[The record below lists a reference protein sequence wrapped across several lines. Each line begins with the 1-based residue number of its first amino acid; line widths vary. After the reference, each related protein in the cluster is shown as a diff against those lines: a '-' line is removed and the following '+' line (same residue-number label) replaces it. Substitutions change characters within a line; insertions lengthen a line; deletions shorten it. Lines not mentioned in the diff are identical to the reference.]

1 MNNLIHIFGKI
12 IHGTFNGNLCSF
24 SPLITN
30 FYNGH
35 LILTLT
41 DIEDTINC
49 NQITGDLDENQIV
62 NVVDI
67 IILVDSIVN
76 LNDLEICQNLSSD
89 FDFNNILNVS
99 DVVSLIQIILGN

>member
-1 MNNLIHIFGKI
+1 MSVIADKCPNI
-12 IHGTFNGNLCSF
+12 
-24 SPLITN
+24 
-30 FYNGH
+30 
-35 LILTLT
+35 
-41 DIEDTINC
+41 
-49 NQITGDLDENQIV
+49 IV

-99 DVVSLIQIILGN
+99 DVVSLIQIILAN

>member
-1 MNNLIHIFGKI
+1 M
-12 IHGTFNGNLCSF
+12 
-24 SPLITN
+24 
-30 FYNGH
+30 
-35 LILTLT
+35 
-41 DIEDTINC
+41 
-49 NQITGDLDENQIV
+49 

-99 DVVSLIQIILGN
+99 DVVSLIQIILEN